1 MASQSSIIACGT
13 KMTIITMIL
22 KFILGPA
29 LMIAS
34 AFCIRLRGTLFRV
47 TILQVNN
54 LKLVMH

>member
-1 MASQSSIIACGT
+1 MASQSSI
-13 KMTIITMIL
+13 KMSIITMIL